1 MEEIEFEDRQK
12 RLERRENET
21 GWKEGGRRE
30 RGRERGKGGHS
41 GWEKYNK
48 CYMKV

>member
-12 RLERRENET
+12 RLERRGNET

-30 RGRERGKGGHS
+30 GKG
-41 GWEKYNK
+41 
-48 CYMKV
+48 